1 MTTNN
6 LAPPPR
12 RRARTIAI
20 VVAAVVL
27 GLVIGL
33 VVVGVA
39 RHNGTGGQATSTTA
53 VTAAPATTAPASS
66 VISSAA
72 TVPAASTPNS
82 VDGVSGSLADGCLGG
97 ADAFTA
103 ILAAQKAATPDNN
116 GAAAFAQAPSTGH
129 RVRSGGA
136 GSDAEG

>member
-53 VTAAPATTAPASS
+53 VCCASHNGAGQLSYQQCGDGASS
-66 VISSAA
+66 LY
-72 TVPAASTPNS
+72 PEQ
-82 VDGVSGSLADGCLGG
+82 C
-97 ADAFTA
+97 
-103 ILAAQKAATPDNN
+103 
-116 GAAAFAQAPSTGH
+116 
-129 RVRSGGA
+129 
-136 GSDAEG
+136 